1 MVHVGSGSVYGS
13 WKTVG
18 VGDSSVSIEVTVM
31 VLYGSR
37 SLAFPSH
44 RVVIG
49 TSVMV
54 DVVMCSDVVTSFSKY
69 DCSYASEAS
78 L

>member
-31 VLYGSR
+31 VL
-37 SLAFPSH
+37 
-44 RVVIG
+44 
-49 TSVMV
+49 
-54 DVVMCSDVVTSFSKY
+54 
-69 DCSYASEAS
+69 
-78 L
+78 